1 MPDDTY
7 FGGRAGSARQ
17 SRNHTHSNG
26 NGNIGLEEKMNNM
39 KIRDVREIC
48 FTQWCFSSHIDSNPG
63 AACTATIS
71 SAERRP

>member
-17 SRNHTHSNG
+17 SRNHAHPNGNGNG

-39 KIRDVREIC
+39 KIRDVRGIC
-48 FTQWCFSSHIDSNPG
+48 FTQWCFSSHIN
-63 AACTATIS
+63 
-71 SAERRP
+71 